1 MACATRCRGV
11 SKSRTVAAALVLAV
25 VVAGCANDER
35 AEVDGSPNATPS
47 VATAD
52 RALVGDPGAC
62 TGVDAPMLD
71 VPTAS
76 DTEPQIRVPQP
87 PGWQGDVERS
97 KDSEAIRFALRDTDL
112 AVAWR
117 NVAVIAL
124 EPVPDL
130 DVQTLLDHELA
141 RQVKFFDEQERASMT
156 TTRSTVCGLTA
167 QKTTRRN
174 VNAALVT
181 SVDVV
186 TKTGGHSYIAG
197 ITVATEENNDTYRR
211 DAETIVAGFQVLPP
225 AAM

>member
-1 MACATRCRGV
+1 V
-11 SKSRTVAAALVLAV
+11 
-25 VVAGCANDER
+25 
-35 AEVDGSPNATPS
+35 
-47 VATAD
+47 
-52 RALVGDPGAC
+52 VGDPNAC

-71 VPTAS
+71 VPTANGA
-76 DTEPQIRVPQP
+76 EPQIRVPQP
-87 PGWQGDVERS
+87 AGWQGGVERS

-112 AVAWR
+112 ADAWR

-130 DVQTLLDHELA
+130 DVQTLLEHELA
-141 RQVKFFDEQERASMT
+141 RQVKFFDEHERASMT

-167 QKTTRRN
+167 QKTTYG
-174 VNAALVT
+174 NANGGLVA

-186 TKTGGHSYIAG
+186 TKTGGQSYIAG

-211 DAETIVAGFQVLPP
+211 DAETIVAGFQVLPR